1 MAEQLGAAELQ
12 LDVNS
17 SNFKTKLDAAELQL
31 LALQRV
37 ADSVGTS
44 LNNIFAKNYRIGVND
59 SQVAAA
65 NIRLDKTLAKL
76 REITTNPYNIR
87 LNFIQSG
94 AGTGGGGKFDPGRI
108 VDDAIDQI
116 LKQGLSGQ
124 ATQILRGGGGAGA
137 SRVGA
142 ARSQELRETLL
153 ARVER
158 GSLGAGGF
166 NIPGLQEIV
175 RQLGQTPLP
184 KTSGRAKILQQ
195 ARDTIQQASDAV
207 INRIG
212 QDLLDLQLSLKEEG
226 GGAGAPKKE
235 GAPKAT
241 GPRAPSLERS
251 EDRLLSQRLRIEKLE
266 ARGVETARLRQ
277 QLDLQSAAIQEGDLK
292 RARELGVQLQRQ
304 IRIKET
310 DVRADALRRAR
321 TKEPAVSVQTLER
334 ADKSLEANRIRIDK
348 LEARGVEV
356 AKLRQQLDQQRTF
369 TQKSEYESARRISVE
384 LEKQLKIKEADL
396 DIERIRASTLRRQLG
411 PKPPPPPLPGQAT
424 GREAQQVAKEGL
436 FRGSRR
442 DAISSGIIGFGFPL
456 LFGQGLGAAAGGG
469 FGGTLGGLAGGGF
482 GFGLSI
488 IGTAVGAQL
497 DIIITKSKDLASALS
512 DPIAGFDLLKQNSQL
527 SSRGTERYIEAL
539 IKVGREGEAAALIQ
553 QDLSDTYGNLDSAR
567 ALVRAQDDLARSWT
581 QLSSGI
587 AGLIVPGLAEYLQ
600 GVANALHDFR
610 NIGTPEGAGRTA
622 GRVADFATNL
632 NPVFALLRNFG
643 VNPRN
648 LLGTPGG
655 AAAQQ
660 PRQETTA
667 QTPPFAL
674 RAQQDRA
681 SLLSNELRLIT
692 AQTQGYK
699 EQELALKLAVVADK
713 EKVDLTALKLRL
725 INASSEAEQ
734 KALGVEIDARRTQ
747 TLKERL
753 QLEEELAEVRRKNR
767 ITQETRPGIQ
777 QQSLALINAQ
787 VTGSQRQ
794 ALIEESRLAT
804 LETERQLRLEGNRD
818 PVRRGEIIDR
828 DILAQA
834 RFTAQLNQLD
844 KERAAAS
851 RQITFDAREQ
861 AQASQRQ
868 LTFARQR
875 LTTEAGIVRQTLEQ
889 RQAAVDAIA
898 TAAERQQ
905 RAQFSLTEALRQ
917 GGDTGQQRAFE
928 IASKDLPEASRQLQ
942 LSLITGAT
950 ALKDAGREVS
960 RSIRDNARALQDLYL
975 TSEFATGEQRQRA
988 IQDLDRQVE
997 AEARRR
1003 GVIFTVSG
1011 TEQERTAAK
1020 QGFLGFGRQE
1030 AELIRQGNQLAE
1042 ALSIANKPLVDSNSG
1057 LVSSQTSLI
1066 EAINTLNQK
1075 NWAVNVS
1082 VASDGTVSPAGDILS
1097 RAATAL

>member
-1 MAEQLGAAELQ
+1 MAEELGSAVLRIDVDVESFQAQLNNARRLVERQRPFQFQIDTGTSAQQFRQLEASAKTLDSQFKRLLSTPLNLNSAGLRKLGEDAVKAGLQINDFTRAVVNGAKPLATSIAALQQQSSAFRTLAANVKVGTAEYTNFTQAAIKAEQKQLFAGFSEIDASRKLFAGGSGSFADTFKGTAELLEFSKRVGDAPASIKLYIQ
-12 LDVNS
+12 ALQQAADVTS
-17 SNFKTKLDAAELQL
+17 ITDTNFAKLNAEIDRQTN
-31 LALQRV
+31 ALQRAQQAATRYNQIFNLTNQPKALPPARGPGQFVFSEKLTPEEQRAQERV
-37 ADSVGTS
+37 ARRASKIADIQNAQATPTS
-44 LNNIFAKNYRIGVND
+44 ALDFPTLGADLERLQSLEFRLNNAKKG
-59 SQVAAA
+59 S
-65 NIRLDKTLAKL
+65 
-76 REITTNPYNIR
+76 
-87 LNFIQSG
+87 
-94 AGTGGGGKFDPGRI
+94 
-108 VDDAIDQI
+108 
-116 LKQGLSGQ
+116 
-124 ATQILRGGGGAGA
+124 
-137 SRVGA
+137 
-142 ARSQELRETLL
+142 
-153 ARVER
+153 VEYEKV
-158 GSLGAGGF
+158 L
-166 NIPGLQEIV
+166 
-175 RQLGQTPLP
+175 
-184 KTSGRAKILQQ
+184 
-195 ARDTIQQASDAV
+195 
-207 INRIG
+207 
-212 QDLLDLQLSLKEEG
+212 
-226 GGAGAPKKE
+226 
-235 GAPKAT
+235 
-241 GPRAPSLERS
+241 
-251 EDRLLSQRLRIEKLE
+251 RLL
-266 ARGVETARLRQ
+266 
-277 QLDLQSAAIQEGDLK
+277 
-292 RARELGVQLQRQ
+292 
-304 IRIKET
+304 
-310 DVRADALRRAR
+310 
-321 TKEPAVSVQTLER
+321 
-334 ADKSLEANRIRIDK
+334 
-348 LEARGVEV
+348 
-356 AKLRQQLDQQRTF
+356 TF
-369 TQKSEYESARRISVE
+369 TQKSFASAVE
-384 LEKQLKIKEADL
+384 QSAQALTEQQTATSGFREFSQTIQDPATKSIQRGRERTAQRTAREQAIQDTFQADL
-396 DIERIRASTLRRQLG
+396 DRVRERRLVEQQAAADRAKAQQARLRRV
-411 PKPPPPPLPGQAT
+411 KDAT
-424 GREAQQVAKEGL
+424 
-436 FRGSRR
+436 
-442 DAISSGIIGFGFPL
+442 SSGIIGFGFPL

-469 FGGTLGGLAGGGF
+469 FGGALGGLAGGGF

-497 DIIITKSKDLASALS
+497 DIIINKSKDLASALS
-512 DPIAGFDLLKQNSQL
+512 DPIASFDLLKQNSQL

-553 QDLSDTYGNLDSAR
+553 QDLANTYGNLDGAR

-600 GVANALHDFR
+600 DVADALRDFR

-667 QTPPFAL
+667 QTPPFVL

-942 LSLITGAT
+942 LSLVNGAT

>member
-17 SNFKTKLDAAELQL
+17 SNFNTKLDAAKLQL

-76 REITTNPYNIR
+76 REITANPYNIR

-94 AGTGGGGKFDPGRI
+94 AGTSGGGKFDPGRI

-124 ATQILRGGGGAGA
+124 AAQILRGGGGAGA

-184 KTSGRAKILQQ
+184 KTAGRAKILQQ
-195 ARDTIQQASDAV
+195 ARDTIQQASDTV

-212 QDLLDLQLSLKEEG
+212 QDLLDLQMSFSG
-226 GGAGAPKKE
+226 GPGMR
-235 GAPKAT
+235 
-241 GPRAPSLERS
+241 PRPF
-251 EDRLLSQRLRIEKLE
+251 
-266 ARGVETARLRQ
+266 G
-277 QLDLQSAAIQEGDLK
+277 
-292 RARELGVQLQRQ
+292 
-304 IRIKET
+304 
-310 DVRADALRRAR
+310 
-321 TKEPAVSVQTLER
+321 
-334 ADKSLEANRIRIDK
+334 N
-348 LEARGVEV
+348 
-356 AKLRQQLDQQRTF
+356 
-369 TQKSEYESARRISVE
+369 
-384 LEKQLKIKEADL
+384 
-396 DIERIRASTLRRQLG
+396 
-411 PKPPPPPLPGQAT
+411 PPPPPPPRRPPAPPPPPPPPAPPGPP
-424 GREAQQVAKEGL
+424 REPFL
-436 FRGSRR
+436 RGSRR

-469 FGGTLGGLAGGGF
+469 FGGALGGLAGGGF

-497 DIIITKSKDLASALS
+497 DIIINKSKDLASALS
-512 DPIAGFDLLKQNSQL
+512 DPIASFDLLKQNSQL

-553 QDLSDTYGNLDSAR
+553 QDLSDTYGNLDGAR
-567 ALVRAQDDLARSWT
+567 ALVRVQDDLARSWT

-600 GVANALHDFR
+600 DVADALRDFR

-622 GRVADFATNL
+622 GRVADFATSL

-667 QTPPFAL
+667 QTPPFVL

-818 PVRRGEIIDR
+818 PVRRGEIVDR

-988 IQDLDRQVE
+988 IADLDRQVE

>member
-1 MAEQLGAAELQ
+1 MAEELGSAVLRIDVDLESFQAQLNAARRLVE
-12 LDVNS
+12 N
-17 SNFKTKLDAAELQL
+17 
-31 LALQRV
+31 QRPSRFPLT
-37 ADSVGTS
+37 A
-44 LNNIFAKNYRIGVND
+44 
-59 SQVAAA
+59 Q
-65 NIRLDKTLAKL
+65 
-76 REITTNPYNIR
+76 EE
-87 LNFIQSG
+87 
-94 AGTGGGGKFDPGRI
+94 GTGRTRTPQRRQAPRPQGGAR
-108 VDDAIDQI
+108 DAI
-116 LKQGLSGQ
+116 
-124 ATQILRGGGGAGA
+124 
-137 SRVGA
+137 
-142 ARSQELRETLL
+142 RSQEQGE
-153 ARVER
+153 ER
-158 GSLGAGGF
+158 IL
-166 NIPGLQEIV
+166 NNRL
-175 RQLGQTPLP
+175 
-184 KTSGRAKILQQ
+184 KI
-195 ARDTIQQASDAV
+195 D
-207 INRIG
+207 
-212 QDLLDLQLSLKEEG
+212 
-226 GGAGAPKKE
+226 
-235 GAPKAT
+235 
-241 GPRAPSLERS
+241 
-251 EDRLLSQRLRIEKLE
+251 KLE
-266 ARGVETARLRQ
+266 SRGVDVARLRQ
-277 QLDLQSAAIQEGDLK
+277 QLDQQTAAVQEGAYE
-292 RARELGVQLQRQ
+292 RARRIGVEINRQLKTESARLD
-304 IRIKET
+304 IER
-310 DVRADALRRAR
+310 RRAA
-321 TKEPAVSVQTLER
+321 TSTEPR
-334 ADKSLEANRIRIDK
+334 ATQRKPQGGARDTIRSFEQAEQRVLDNRLRIDK
-348 LEARGVEV
+348 LEARGVDV
-356 AKLRQQLDQQRTF
+356 AQLRQQLAKQEAAVQ
-369 TQKSEYESARRISVE
+369 EGAYERSRRLGVE
-384 LEKQLKIKEADL
+384 LQRQLKTQQTILEV
-396 DIERIRASTLRRQLG
+396 ERLRAVALKRQLG
-411 PKPPPPPLPGQAT
+411 PKPPPPPPPAPVGPP
-424 GREAQQVAKEGL
+424 REPL
-436 FRGSRR
+436 FRGSPR

-456 LFGQGLGAAAGGG
+456 LFGQGLGAATGGG
-469 FGGTLGGLAGGGF
+469 FGGALGGLAGGGF
-482 GFGLSI
+482 GFALSI
-488 IGTAVGAQL
+488 IGTAVGDQL
-497 DIIITKSKDLASALS
+497 DIIINKSKDLATALS
-512 DPIAGFDLLKQNSQL
+512 DPIASFDLLKQNSQL

-553 QDLSDTYGNLDSAR
+553 QDLSDTYGNLDGAR

-600 GVANALHDFR
+600 GVADALRDFR

-622 GRVADFATNL
+622 DRVADFATNF

-655 AAAQQ
+655 SPAQQ
-660 PRQETTA
+660 PGQETAA
-667 QTPPFAL
+667 QTPPFVL

-928 IASKDLPEASRQLQ
+928 IATKDLPEASRQLQ
-942 LSLITGAT
+942 LSLVNGAT
-950 ALKDAGREVS
+950 ALKDAGRELS

-988 IQDLDRQVE
+988 IEDLDRQVE

>member
-12 LDVNS
+12 LDVDS

-44 LNNIFAKNYRIGVND
+44 LSNIFAKNYIISVKD
-59 SQVAAA
+59 IQVDAA
-65 NIRLDKTLAKL
+65 NIRLDKTLVKL
-76 REITTNPYNIR
+76 REITANPYNIR

-212 QDLLDLQLSLKEEG
+212 QDLLDLQMSFSG
-226 GGAGAPKKE
+226 GPGMR
-235 GAPKAT
+235 
-241 GPRAPSLERS
+241 PRPF
-251 EDRLLSQRLRIEKLE
+251 
-266 ARGVETARLRQ
+266 G
-277 QLDLQSAAIQEGDLK
+277 
-292 RARELGVQLQRQ
+292 
-304 IRIKET
+304 
-310 DVRADALRRAR
+310 
-321 TKEPAVSVQTLER
+321 
-334 ADKSLEANRIRIDK
+334 N
-348 LEARGVEV
+348 
-356 AKLRQQLDQQRTF
+356 
-369 TQKSEYESARRISVE
+369 
-384 LEKQLKIKEADL
+384 
-396 DIERIRASTLRRQLG
+396 
-411 PKPPPPPLPGQAT
+411 PPPPPPPRRPPAPPPPPPPRPP
-424 GREAQQVAKEGL
+424 REPFL
-436 FRGSRR
+436 RGSPR
-442 DAISSGIIGFGFPL
+442 DAISSGTIGFGFPL

-469 FGGTLGGLAGGGF
+469 FGGALGGLAGGGF

-497 DIIITKSKDLASALS
+497 DIIINKSKDLASALS
-512 DPIAGFDLLKQNSQL
+512 DPIASFDLLKQNSQL

-600 GVANALHDFR
+600 DVADALHDFR
-610 NIGTPEGAGRTA
+610 NIRTPEGAGRTA

-655 AAAQQ
+655 SAAQQ
-660 PRQETTA
+660 PGQETTA
-667 QTPPFAL
+667 QTPPFVL

-818 PVRRGEIIDR
+818 PVRRGEIVDR

-889 RQAAVDAIA
+889 RQAAEVKV
-898 TAAERQQ
+898 AA
-905 RAQFSLTEALRQ
+905 
-917 GGDTGQQRAFE
+917 G
-928 IASKDLPEASRQLQ
+928 
-942 LSLITGAT
+942 
-950 ALKDAGREVS
+950 
-960 RSIRDNARALQDLYL
+960 
-975 TSEFATGEQRQRA
+975 
-988 IQDLDRQVE
+988 
-997 AEARRR
+997 
-1003 GVIFTVSG
+1003 
-1011 TEQERTAAK
+1011 
-1020 QGFLGFGRQE
+1020 
-1030 AELIRQGNQLAE
+1030 
-1042 ALSIANKPLVDSNSG
+1042 
-1057 LVSSQTSLI
+1057 
-1066 EAINTLNQK
+1066 
-1075 NWAVNVS
+1075 
-1082 VASDGTVSPAGDILS
+1082 
-1097 RAATAL
+1097 